1 MKNVKH
7 RIVTGILAGGLLL
20 NGCAVDASLDGT
32 KDDDVSQGGG
42 KEDRWNAAND
52 PNRFGG
58 TLNFS
63 LAQLPTSGRA
73 AREAW
78 PSTYWATYQD
88 SINVRWNGPT
98 ELSPAEKYDRAF
110 NNWTPPSNFTQLRPF
125 TSGETCGPNI
135 SDFDASYYTSLGPLA
150 RYVSTNLGNA
160 SSRDGVDSDDDNHDG
175 NFGGTGDTADECDD
189 NDGVESWWGL
199 CHAWVPAS
207 LLEDAPQRPVVY
219 NGVTFNVGDIQA
231 LIIAAYNRS
240 NASMIGDRCNLMESP
255 PDHQMN
261 TDIERDEHGR
271 AINVACRDTNP
282 GSFHVI
288 MTNFLGLQQRAIAED
303 RTFDS
308 QVWNQPL
315 VAWKVDSMDEV
326 TAAAANDLLGTPGAT
341 YSYNTTA
348 AKFFHVRSTS
358 TYLTES
364 DASVNAPE
372 PAQYERHDSYDY
384 ILELDGAGKIVGGE
398 WIGSSRMRHPDFLWL
413 PQRLSRSSIPN
424 LDIEKVRM
432 LIAMSRESTPPTPG
446 TTAAEFVSTGA
457 AIAIP
462 DNSTTGA
469 SSTITV
475 DRALTIGSVQVD
487 LDIAHSY
494 SGDLKVTLT
503 SPGGQSY
510 TVWNNEGG
518 SDDNIVRTI
527 NVPGV
532 TGAAQGG
539 WTLRAVDNAAQDT
552 GTIRGWKLRI
562 TEGSGNGPTPSANV
576 TIPGAGAMAI
586 PDNSAT
592 GVTSEATVPAGTTG
606 TVTVAVNVTHTYSG
620 DLSLVL
626 SHGSQTWKLRDQ
638 TGGGADNI
646 VTTFPLT
653 PAPTGNLAGS
663 WSLKV
668 VDHAGQDVGTLNS
681 WSLTFAQ

>member
-240 NASMIGDRCNLMESP
+240 NASMIGDRPAPS
-255 PDHQMN
+255 
-261 TDIERDEHGR
+261 TRRSGISR
-271 AINVACRDTNP
+271 
-282 GSFHVI
+282 S
-288 MTNFLGLQQRAIAED
+288 
-303 RTFDS
+303 
-308 QVWNQPL
+308 
-315 VAWKVDSMDEV
+315 
-326 TAAAANDLLGTPGAT
+326 LLG
-341 YSYNTTA
+341 
-348 AKFFHVRSTS
+348 RSTAWMKS
-358 TYLTES
+358 PQLRRTTCS
-364 DASVNAPE
+364 AR
-372 PAQYERHDSYDY
+372 PAR
-384 ILELDGAGKIVGGE
+384 
-398 WIGSSRMRHPDFLWL
+398 RTRTT
-413 PQRLSRSSIPN
+413 RLQRSS
-424 LDIEKVRM
+424 
-432 LIAMSRESTPPTPG
+432 STC
-446 TTAAEFVSTGA
+446 AR
-457 AIAIP
+457 
-462 DNSTTGA
+462 
-469 SSTITV
+469 
-475 DRALTIGSVQVD
+475 RAP
-487 LDIAHSY
+487 
-494 SGDLKVTLT
+494 T
-503 SPGGQSY
+503 SPSPMH
-510 TVWNNEGG
+510 
-518 SDDNIVRTI
+518 R
-527 NVPGV
+527 
-532 TGAAQGG
+532 
-539 WTLRAVDNAAQDT
+539 
-552 GTIRGWKLRI
+552 
-562 TEGSGNGPTPSANV
+562 
-576 TIPGAGAMAI
+576 
-586 PDNSAT
+586 
-592 GVTSEATVPAGTTG
+592 
-606 TVTVAVNVTHTYSG
+606 
-620 DLSLVL
+620 
-626 SHGSQTWKLRDQ
+626 
-638 TGGGADNI
+638 
-646 VTTFPLT
+646 
-653 PAPTGNLAGS
+653 
-663 WSLKV
+663 
-668 VDHAGQDVGTLNS
+668 
-681 WSLTFAQ
+681 